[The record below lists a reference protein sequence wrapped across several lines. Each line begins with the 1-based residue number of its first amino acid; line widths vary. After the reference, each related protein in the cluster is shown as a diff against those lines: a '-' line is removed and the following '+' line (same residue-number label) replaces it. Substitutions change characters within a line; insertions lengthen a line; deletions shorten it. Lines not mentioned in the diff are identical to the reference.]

1 MARTVII
8 HIIGEDPVLGEMET
22 EPQTTDNFI
31 MVSNLRKRDGKDV
44 HYLSPGVQTV
54 AFPWT
59 RITFLEFMVNEEER
73 GKVLDFFRLD

>member
-8 HIIGEDPVLGEMET
+8 HIIGEDPVLGEMEN

-54 AFPWT
+54 AFPWS

-73 GKVLDFFRLD
+73 GRVLDFFRLD

>member
-8 HIIGEDPVLGEMET
+8 HIIGEDPVLGEMEN

-54 AFPWT
+54 AFPWS
-59 RITFLEFMVNEEER
+59 RLTFLEFMVNEEER

>member
-8 HIIGEDPVLGEMET
+8 HIIGEDPVLGEMEN

-54 AFPWT
+54 AFPWS